1 MEIRFTCPS
10 CAAKL
15 VLSQE
20 FAGGEVRCP
29 KCGTVSTAP
38 AADAAAPAPG
48 PLATAPAGPRQG
60 GAAPQ
65 RTGQHRCPACGEL
78 YDAHSSKCP
87 HCNEWFDDAVRAKHG
102 IAPAEATLGDDSLS
116 IVEWLLVV
124 LCSGIGCIVGIVY
137 LCQGNP
143 KGKKMFLYSLGFAIF
158 WSVVQAAMNG
168 GRF

>member
-1 MEIRFTCPS
+1 MDIRFTCPS
-10 CAAKL
+10 CGAKL
-15 VLSQE
+15 ALSEQ

-29 KCGTVSTAP
+29 KCGTTSTAP
-38 AADAAAPAPG
+38 ASGPAAPTPVVAG
-48 PLATAPAGPRQG
+48 PKPAGAG
-60 GAAPQ
+60 PQ
-65 RTGQHRCPACGEL
+65 RPNQHRCPACGEL
-78 YDAHSSKCP
+78 YEARSSKCP

-102 IAPAEATLGDDSLS
+102 IAPADSAVGEEGLS

-143 KGKKMFLYSLGFAIF
+143 KGKKMFLYSIGFAIF
-158 WSVVQAAMNG
+158 WAVVQMAAKG